1 MRVISLLQLLGL
13 VACTT
18 VEPEGPP
25 QAVAV
30 AVPAV
35 AHVAAPRPRARPAA
49 RWQAKRTLSV
59 PSCGAPAQIC
69 EAARHVA
76 RRVRYAPDR
85 DVWGVEQHWGTPAEV
100 YARGAGDCEDLA
112 LLVRLELVSRGIEPN
127 RIAVRYGYLD
137 GSEFHVWLTVRDERG
152 RRWIVSNARVAAAGD
167 ASRRLVDVG
176 PSRAG

>member
-1 MRVISLLQLLGL
+1 MRVISLLPLLGL

-18 VEPEGPP
+18 GEPAVPP
-25 QAVAV
+25 PVVIA

-35 AHVAAPRPRARPAA
+35 LAVEPPRPKAKPPVRRRATRPLAAPA
-49 RWQAKRTLSV
+49 
-59 PSCGAPAQIC
+59 CGAPSPIC
-69 EAARHVA
+69 DAAGHVA
-76 RRVRYAPDR
+76 RRVRYVPDR

-137 GSEFHVWLTVRDERG
+137 GSEFHVWLTVLDERG
-152 RRWIVSNARVAAAGD
+152 RRWIVSNARVAAAHD
-167 ASRRLVDVG
+167 AGRRLAEVM
-176 PSRAG
+176 PRRAG